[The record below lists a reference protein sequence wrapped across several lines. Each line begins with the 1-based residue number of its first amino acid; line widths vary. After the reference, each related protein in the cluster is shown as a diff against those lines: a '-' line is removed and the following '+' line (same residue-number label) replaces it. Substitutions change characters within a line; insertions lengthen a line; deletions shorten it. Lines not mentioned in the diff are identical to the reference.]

1 MAWYNEIGAESDV
14 VISSRVRFS
23 RNIVG
28 YPFGDKLTDTGRSE
42 IIEKVT
48 KALALAELE
57 TIDLVAKSPLEANAL
72 VEERFISS
80 HFAAEKAPHTL
91 LLDENKQLAV
101 TICDKDHVRIQAC
114 LAGLALDSAFE
125 KAAALDDLLDNGVE
139 TAYSESV
146 GYLTQNPTDLGTGMR
161 ASVVLHLPA
170 MALAGRIGITSRNL
184 ARLGITM
191 RSFIGESGYE
201 SCALYQ
207 ISNSVT
213 MGMSETEIIEKLTT
227 VAKQLVD
234 GERKLRNTL
243 KSDSFA
249 RLCDRVM
256 RANGILQSAYMMS
269 ADEFMQLWSDARLG
283 TALGILDKTALAEFD
298 ALLVTAMPANLL
310 LASGQTGDI
319 AASELDIIRAKAVR
333 EGIN

>member
-14 VISSRVRFS
+14 VISSRVRFA

-28 YPFGDKLTDTGRSE
+28 YPFGDKLTDAGRSE

-48 KALALAELE
+48 KALAPAELE
-57 TIDLVAKSPLEANAL
+57 TIDLVAKSPLEASAL

-101 TICDKDHVRIQAC
+101 MICDKDHVRIQAC
-114 LAGLALDSAFE
+114 LAGLALDKAFE
-125 KAAALDDLLDNGVE
+125 KAAALDELLDSE
-139 TAYSESV
+139 TEIAYSESV

-170 MALAGRIGITSRNL
+170 MVLAHRIGITARNL

-191 RSFIGESGYE
+191 RSFIGESGE
-201 SCALYQ
+201 AAGSLYQ

-213 MGMSETEIIEKLTT
+213 MGMSENEIIEKLTT
-227 VAKQLVD
+227 IAKQLID
-234 GERKLRNTL
+234 SERKLRNTL

-256 RANGILQSAYMMS
+256 RANGILKNAYMMS
-269 ADEFMQLWSDARLG
+269 SDEFMQLWSDARLG
-283 TALGILDKTALAEFD
+283 AAIGILDKPELAAFDSLLAE
-298 ALLVTAMPANLL
+298 AMPAKLL
-310 LASGQTGDI
+310 LASGQSGDI

-333 EGIN
+333 NGIN